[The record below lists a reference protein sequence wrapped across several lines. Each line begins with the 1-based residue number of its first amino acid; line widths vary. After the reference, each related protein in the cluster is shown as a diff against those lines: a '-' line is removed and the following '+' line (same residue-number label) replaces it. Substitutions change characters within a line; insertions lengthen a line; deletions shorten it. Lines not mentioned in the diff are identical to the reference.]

1 MERAPVDVD
10 DPRSVELETLTAIF
24 PEIRIL
30 DEISY
35 AFELDLPVQP
45 AQPVTVHFEASDE
58 KEAAEREPV
67 ESTLVSHLPWLRLCL
82 TLPEGYPSS
91 KPPVISLSTT
101 PQWISPQILAALESD
116 GLKLWEEAGG
126 DLVAYTYI
134 DHIQRAAEDVFGAV
148 SAQGILR
155 IDSAHRVAVLDH
167 DTKAK
172 RAAFEKE
179 TWDCRVCLDPKRGSL
194 CHQMLDCDHVF
205 CLECLKDFYCDAIE
219 QGDLRTVRCLDPNCA
234 KERASAAGGR
244 RKGKSFISPSELLQ
258 IGLCEDVVK
267 RYVMLRYKTELE
279 SDKDTVYCPRQWCN
293 GAARSK
299 RHKKPEG
306 LEFGE
311 TSDVEPDEQ
320 NGDDD
325 DDDAGG
331 GQASKFKKVDLLCV
345 CEDCGFA
352 FCSRCLQT
360 WHGEF
365 VRCAPKRNKDEVTE
379 EDKASLE
386 YMQLHTSPCP
396 TCNAPAQKTHGCN
409 HMICSRCETHF
420 CYLCSSW
427 LDPANPYRHYNQQ
440 GDGKVTSCYMRLW
453 ELENGDGDD
462 VGLGFEGGRAANAEL
477 RPYLEHFDDDDDDDD
492 DDGDDDEESESEDE
506 AELHHINRGGP
517 IFRRPPPDPVDA
529 RPLPVRQRG
538 EAARPAGQRGARGRG
553 RGRGADRGRL
563 PAPAGAAVVA
573 GGRGRGRNL
582 WPRGRGRRGGDGR
595 GGGGRGG
602 RGGNG
607 GQGPG
612 HEGVQQE
619 GANAGNGMNAFEAAW
634 VRNFVRLALA
644 DAEDQLDDEELLIR

>member
-1 MERAPVDVD
+1 MDRAPVDDD
-10 DPRSVELETLTAIF
+10 DPRSVELETLTAIY
-24 PEIRIL
+24 PEIRTL
-30 DEISY
+30 DDSPF

-45 AQPVTVHFEASDE
+45 TQPVTVHFEASDD
-58 KEAAEREPV
+58 KGAAEREAA
-67 ESTLVSHLPWLRLCL
+67 ESVLISHLPWLRLRFI
-82 TLPEGYPSS
+82 LPDGYPSS
-91 KPPVISLSTT
+91 CPPLISLSTT
-101 PQWISPQILAALESD
+101 PQWISPEKLATLESD
-116 GLKLWEEAGG
+116 GLRLWEEAGG

-134 DHIQRAAEDVFGAV
+134 DHIQRAAEEVFGAV
-148 SAQGILR
+148 SAQGTLR
-155 IDSAHRVAVLDH
+155 IDSAHRLAVLDY
-167 DTKAK
+167 DIKAK

-179 TWDCRVCLDPKRGSL
+179 TWNCRVCLDPKRGLL
-194 CHQMLDCDHVF
+194 CHQMMDCNHVF
-205 CLECLKDFYCDAIE
+205 CLDCLKDFYRDAIE
-219 QGDLRTVRCLDPNCA
+219 QGNLPSVRCLDPDCA
-234 KERASAAGGR
+234 KERASVAEVGR
-244 RKGKSFISPSELLQ
+244 RKAKKFISPSELLQ
-258 IGLCEDVVK
+258 IGLCEDLVK

-311 TSDVEPDEQ
+311 TSDVEPDRE
-320 NGDDD
+320 DEE
-325 DDDAGG
+325 DDAAGDG
-331 GQASKFKKVDLLCV
+331 EPSKFKPVDLLCV

-462 VGLGFEGGRAANAEL
+462 VGLGFEGGRAPNWDL
-477 RPYLEHFDDDDDDDD
+477 IPYLEQFNIGAQDDDDDDDD
-492 DDGDDDEESESEDE
+492 DDEDDEPESEDE
-506 AELHHINRGGP
+506 VENGNMNNGGP
-517 IFRRPPPDPVDA
+517 MPRRPPQEPVDA
-529 RPLPVRQRG
+529 RPRPARQRG
-538 EAARPAGQRGARGRG
+538 QAAGRPPRRGG
-553 RGRGADRGRL
+553 RGRGADRGRR
-563 PAPAGAAVVA
+563 PAEVEAVMI
-573 GGRGRGRNL
+573 GERGRGRNL
-582 WPRGRGRRGGDGR
+582 WPRGRGRRGAAGGGGGRGR

-602 RGGNG
+602 AV
-607 GQGPG
+607 GQGD
-612 HEGVQQE
+612 EGRQQE
-619 GANAGNGMNAFEAAW
+619 GDDAANLDPMLEAW
-634 VRNFVRLALA
+634 VRNFVRLALV
-644 DAEDQLDDEELLIR
+644 DAEDQLDDEDMVMAW